1 MGEVRFI
8 KRFFSFLNLILGEIQ
23 VEGVNRTFQANPEL
37 PVACP
42 HHLHPIPEQGG
53 RVQGEAPD
61 IRHGRSFQ

>member
-1 MGEVRFI
+1 MVGE
-8 KRFFSFLNLILGEIQ
+8 KQ

-37 PVACP
+37 PVARP